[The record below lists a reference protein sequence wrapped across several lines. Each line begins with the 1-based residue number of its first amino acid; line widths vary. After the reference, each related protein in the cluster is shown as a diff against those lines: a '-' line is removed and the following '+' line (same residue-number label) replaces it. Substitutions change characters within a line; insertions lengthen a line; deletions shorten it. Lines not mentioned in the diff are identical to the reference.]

1 MAQLTIRLPDHLKK
15 QMRRFKE
22 INWSEVMRKAI
33 EARILLELDR
43 IRRDR
48 SLMIEAARR
57 QDEIAKT
64 LTSRYSGP
72 WSGVEVIRYWRKFR
86 YSSSTPP

>member
-1 MAQLTIRLPDHLKK
+1 MK
-15 QMRRFKE
+15 RFKE

-33 EARILLELDR
+33 EARILVETDKR
-43 IRRDR
+43 RRDR
-48 SLMIEAARR
+48 CLMIEAARR

-64 LTSRYSGP
+64 LSSRYSGP
-72 WSGVEVIRYWRKFR
+72 WSGVEVIRYWRKSR